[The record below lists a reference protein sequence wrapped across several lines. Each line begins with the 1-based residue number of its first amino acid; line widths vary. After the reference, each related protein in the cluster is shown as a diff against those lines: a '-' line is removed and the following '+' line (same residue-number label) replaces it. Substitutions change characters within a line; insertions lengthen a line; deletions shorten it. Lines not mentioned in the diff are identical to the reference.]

1 VSGAPNPFAGFDVER
16 VAAAFRPLVA
26 AFESLADSLRAVD
39 WPARQ
44 RLLFEQMKQMNDQL
58 RADESAPPDLS

>member
-16 VAAAFRPLVA
+16 VAAALRPFVA
-26 AFESLADSLRAVD
+26 VFESLADSLRAIELN
-39 WPARQ
+39 PA
-44 RLLFEQMKQMNDQL
+44 LLFEQMKQMNDQL